1 MLNINKS
8 TVEAYKKMNIPF
20 TLLSQEKGSKN
31 LAIMLPGAGYT
42 AQAPLFHYSTENF
55 LNRSF
60 DVLEV
65 NYRYNDEAYDDFS
78 MEEISEAIKF
88 DVKTVLDKVL
98 IENSYEDFYIIGKSL
113 GTIALSSELTRNEF
127 RDAKAVWLTP
137 LIQRDDVLDAMAGSK
152 HQGLCF
158 IGDEDRCYIEERYK
172 QVKNNSNI
180 VSSLIPGADHSLELK
195 EDVLGSIDV
204 LKDIIRAIEAF

>member
-8 TVEAYKKMNIPF
+8 TIEAYKKMNVPF
-20 TLLSQEKGSKN
+20 NLLSQEEGSKN

-42 AQAPLFHYSTENF
+42 AQAPLFHYSTEIF

-78 MEEISEAIKF
+78 MEELSEAIKY

-98 IENSYEDFYIIGKSL
+98 KENAYENFYLIGKSL
-113 GTIALSSELTRNEF
+113 GTIALSSELARDEF
-127 RDAKAVWLTP
+127 QNAKAVWLTP

-152 HQGLCF
+152 NQGLCF
-158 IGDEDRCYIEERYK
+158 IGDQDRCYIEERFK
-172 QVKNNSNI
+172 QVENNPNI

-195 EDVLGSIDV
+195 EDVLDSIDV
-204 LKDIIRAIEAF
+204 LKNVISGIEKF